1 LDDAHGTLA
10 SARLGSC
17 IIDEKYQLI
26 KRIGCGG
33 MGAVYEGTHLEL
45 DRALAVK
52 ILVPEYASA
61 DPQARLRLRQE
72 ALTVCS
78 FDHPNLVR
86 LYDFGTNV
94 ISVKENGRVH
104 AYDELYIVM
113 ELLRGQSLKEILAC
127 EGRLS
132 LSKAV
137 AIAAQT
143 AEGLAEIHD
152 KNIVHRDLKPANI
165 LICSDHKGD
174 LLVKI
179 VDFGAVK
186 MLPKAANN
194 RVPDLT
200 KALFVGSPLY
210 ASPENCKGDTLD
222 ERSDLYSLGL
232 ILYEMIAGH
241 RAFEDGDF
249 LTLLNSHA
257 YASPPPLK
265 DIPNTL
271 DDLTM
276 KALRKNPNERPQT
289 ASEFAG
295 NLRVLDLG
303 GSKLVLH
310 NSSNGSDE
318 PVESDP
324 DLKRID
330 ENEETVVS
338 KRLSSSAFGEEN
350 VGGHKDVEGRTH
362 DFSKVQIPIAS
373 MPLRV
378 FGAKRRIG
386 VTAIVLIC
394 LAGTATLSVRRN
406 KSANSAT
413 VASVSAT
420 PTPQPSSTP
429 PKREETRLQDAT
441 ARPASESG
449 TNKSARTVLV
459 KNNWLD
465 HYLKPNKPSSQPTP
479 FPYVLRTPRSKP
491 LQTISID
498 PSVLRRMLASS
509 KNYLKTDQRHAQHT
523 PKNQKRAVIPN
534 YTLGKTS
541 RDRRTQIRR
550 SSRFLSRS
558 SGRIISRRRR

>member
-1 LDDAHGTLA
+1 
-10 SARLGSC
+10 
-17 IIDEKYQLI
+17 
-26 KRIGCGG
+26 
-33 MGAVYEGTHLEL
+33 MGAVYEGTHLDL
-45 DRALAVK
+45 DRPLAIK

-72 ALTVCS
+72 ALTACS

-94 ISVKENGRVH
+94 ISVKENGRRH
-104 AYDELYIVM
+104 TYDELYIVM
-113 ELLRGQSLKEILAC
+113 ELLRGQSLKEILAR

-194 RVPDLT
+194 QVPDLT

-232 ILYEMIAGH
+232 ILYEMIAGR

-257 YASPPPLK
+257 YASPPPLN
-265 DIPNTL
+265 DIPNPL

-289 ASEFAG
+289 AIEFAE
-295 NLRVLDLG
+295 NLGALDLG
-303 GSKLVLH
+303 SKRDLR
-310 NSSNGSDE
+310 NSSNGSGE
-318 PVESDP
+318 PIESDT
-324 DLKRID
+324 DMKRAD

-338 KRLSSSAFGEEN
+338 KRTHLSSSAFGEEN
-350 VGGHKDVEGRTH
+350 VSGHKEVEGRTH

-378 FGAKRRIG
+378 FGAKRRIV

-394 LAGTATLSVRRN
+394 LAGSAALSMRRN

-413 VASVSAT
+413 VARGSAT
-420 PTPQPSSTP
+420 PTPQPSPSTP
-429 PKREETRLQDAT
+429 PKREETRPQDAT
-441 ARPASESG
+441 ARPANESG
-449 TNKSARTVLV
+449 TNKSARTIVV

-465 HYLKPNKPSSQPTP
+465 YYLKPNKPFSLPTP
-479 FPYVLRTPRSKP
+479 FPYALRTPKSKP
-491 LQTISID
+491 LQNITID
-498 PSVLRRMLASS
+498 PFILRRMLASS
-509 KNYLKTDQRHAQHT
+509 TNYLKTDQRHAQRT
-523 PKNQKRAVIPN
+523 PNHQKSGVIHN
-534 YTLGKTS
+534 YFYTKTS
-541 RDRRTQIRR
+541 RYRQTQIRR
-550 SSRFLSRS
+550 SSRLLSRNP
-558 SGRIISRRRR
+558 GKIVSRRRR